1 MIYNLENKSEHEP
14 FLAEVDKMLLFKK
27 MVELKE
33 VKKTR
38 SNLQNRA
45 LHLYFTMIAD
55 QLNEMGQTF
64 KYESLR
70 GLQMELMFT
79 PELIKTTLWKP
90 LQFHLFG
97 KMSTTNLTTDDIN
110 KIVDIITLYF
120 GEKGIL
126 IEFPNDAFKNIE
138 DEKNVK

>member
-1 MIYNLENKSEHEP
+1 MIYNLENKKEQNP
-14 FLAEVDKMLLFKK
+14 FLAEVDNALLFKK

-33 VKKTR
+33 IKKTR

-45 LHLYFTMIAD
+45 LHLFFTMISN

-64 KYESLR
+64 KYE
-70 GLQMELMFT
+70 GLKGQPMELMFT

-97 KMSTTNLTTDDIN
+97 KMSTTNLTTEDIN
-110 KIVDIITLYF
+110 KIVDVITKYF
-120 GEKGIL
+120 GDKGYE
-126 IEFPNDAFKNIE
+126 IEFPNDTFKNIE
-138 DEKNVK
+138 DENNVK